1 MKHILL
7 FLILFLSLS
16 SVHAQSGMVNGND
29 QQSNASTIYPN
40 PATNQISF
48 KFEQANKV
56 ASVIIYSIIGNEV
69 LNKKVDQS
77 TNFKLN
83 IQNLKKG
90 KYIVRVFNV
99 DGSTESLSLIKK

>member
-7 FLILFLSLS
+7 LILLILLPFSFTY
-16 SVHAQSGMVNGND
+16 AQSSSFGSEQKD
-29 QQSNASTIYPN
+29 SSLYPN
-40 PATNQISF
+40 PATNQVNI
-48 KFEQANKV
+48 KFSEPNK
-56 ASVIIYSIIGNEV
+56 ASNVVIYSLIGNEL

-83 IQNLKKG
+83 IINLKRG

-99 DGSTESLSLIKK
+99 DGSTESLTLIKN